1 MSVEPVIVYPP
12 ELPVSA
18 ARDEIARA
26 IRDHQVVIVAG
37 ATGSGKTTQLPKIC
51 LELGRTSIAHTQP
64 RRIAAR
70 TIAER
75 IAEEMQVPLGSTVG
89 YKVRFTDKV
98 SADTRV
104 ALVTDGILLN
114 EIHRD
119 RLLRRYDTII
129 VDEAHERSLNI
140 DFLLGYLRRILP
152 KRPDLKVIVTS
163 ATIDPESFARH
174 FAAAPAQP
182 GGEPVPAP
190 VIEVSGRTYPVE
202 IRYRPQGGADGE
214 GGAGETPEVQ
224 DADDPA
230 VPSSRGRTGPGP
242 QKVRSSARAAG
253 KPGGPDDDVDEV
265 GAVVAALRELDREP
279 AGDVLVFFPGEA
291 EIRDAAD
298 AIRGAYQKDAAP
310 TEVLPLYGRL
320 SAAEQHRVF
329 ERSSVAGVRRRVILA
344 TNVAET
350 SLTVP
355 GIRYVVDTGTA
366 RISRYSNRSKIQ
378 RLPIEAVSQASA
390 QQRSGR
396 AGRTSPG
403 IAIRLYS
410 EDDFTRRPEY
420 TEPEILRTSLASVI
434 LQMLS
439 LGFGDIQAFPFLTPP
454 DSRGVKAAFDLLVEL
469 GAVKL
474 PAPGSRAHAARDRDV
489 REDGDPSRQRGGRG
503 DDRSRGRRDEDG
515 PRLTE
520 VGREIA
526 RLPIDP
532 RFARMLIEARRND
545 VQAEVL
551 AIVSGM
557 SIQDVRER
565 PEERRE
571 EADRF
576 HARFTDPT
584 SDFLSLLNLWE
595 YLQEKQAELGS
606 SAFRRLCRS
615 EHLTYV
621 RVREWVDVHRQL
633 RSLGGAERGPGD
645 GGGRGSG
652 GRGGRSDGEGA
663 RRGVG
668 GGRAARNHVPH
679 MAGADPS
686 QRHFSGHAPSEG
698 GRGSS
703 DTPEGHAAGD
713 AIHRAI
719 LSGLLSHLGILD
731 PRTMAQTKDRKAP
744 GDARPVKGEYIG
756 ARGARFAI
764 FPGSGLKKKRPS
776 AVMAAELVETSR
788 LFARTVAA
796 VDPAWAEELAPDL
809 VKRSLSEPHWSK
821 DAGSAAA
828 YEKVTLFGVEL
839 VGRRRVQL
847 ARFDRPLARE
857 MFVRHALVE
866 GEWDPSVLDKRLTAF
881 LRRNQEQRRLLEK
894 IEERER
900 RRDILIGDEAVFAF
914 YNARIPADVTDVR
927 SFEAWWRDAIHRTPN
942 LLDLRESDLT
952 GDRAQGDDRAFP
964 ARWRQGDQTL
974 NLAYRFEPGAPDDG
988 VTVVVPLPLLAQL
1001 RPDGFDWQVP
1011 GMRDELVTALLRA
1024 LPKTIRRNVVP
1035 AADWAEKFSAELAE
1049 KGPEHANGLP
1059 KTTLVDALAALVQR
1073 VANQRVSAAD
1083 FELERVP
1090 GHLMPSFRA
1099 VDARGRAIGS
1109 DRDLPTLQ
1117 RRLADKARSSV
1128 ESTIARPAHRAAK
1141 VAEAS
1146 PAFASRTK
1154 LTTWDLD
1161 ELTEV
1166 VDTPVAGGVVRG
1178 YPALVDEGDSVALRV
1193 EATPEDAERHTR
1205 AGIRRLMLLAVA
1217 SPATYVLDHLTPN
1230 EKLALAASP
1239 YQNAKA
1245 LIEDARVAL
1254 ADDILGRESP
1264 TGVVRTKADF
1274 ERVRDAF
1281 SAASVERTFQTV
1293 SLAAKILLA
1302 QREVERAMKDAAS
1315 ITLLGALNDVRGQV
1329 KGLLFP
1335 GFLSRTGLPRLQH
1348 YPRYLAGALERVKT
1362 LSDNPGR
1369 DRQRMTEY
1377 ERAAAGFIDAGGTVP
1392 LPADAPANLV
1402 QTRWLLEELRVS
1414 LFAQRLGTAEPV
1426 SPQRI
1431 AKALKDSV
1439 TR

>member
-1 MSVEPVIVYPP
+1 MSSPEPVIVYPP

-51 LELGRTSIAHTQP
+51 FELGRTSIAHTQP

-75 IAEEMQVPLGSTVG
+75 IAEEMQVPLGSAVG

-152 KRPDLKVIVTS
+152 QRPDLKVIVTS

-174 FAAAPAQP
+174 FAAPPTEP

-202 IRYRPQGGADGE
+202 IRYRPLDGADE
-214 GGAGETPEVQ
+214 AGQTPEIS
-224 DADDPA
+224 DATDSAAPN
-230 VPSSRGRTGPGP
+230 SRGSAARGS
-242 QKVRSSARAAG
+242 QKVRTSVRAG
-253 KPGGPDDDVDEV
+253 RDSDDVDEV

-329 ERSSVAGVRRRVILA
+329 ERSTVAGVRRRVILA

-410 EDDFTRRPEY
+410 EDDFLRRPEY

-474 PAPGSRAHAARDRDV
+474 PAPGSRSRDDRP
-489 REDGDPSRQRGGRG
+489 DGDPSRQR
-503 DDRSRGRRDEDG
+503 RGRRDDTG
-515 PRLTE
+515 PRLTAI
-520 VGREIA
+520 GREIA

-532 RFARMLIEARRND
+532 RFARMLLEARGAD
-545 VQAEVL
+545 VLPEVM
-551 AIVSGM
+551 AIVAGM

-565 PEERRE
+565 PEDRRE
-571 EADRF
+571 EADRS

-584 SDFLSLLNLWE
+584 SDFLSLLNLWD
-595 YLQEKQAELGS
+595 YLHEKQAELGS

-615 EHLTYV
+615 EHLNYV

-633 RSLGGAERGPGD
+633 SSLLGAGQGRRAQNHVPKGAAPGRSQPHRSGHTASEA
-645 GGGRGSG
+645 GRGS
-652 GRGGRSDGEGA
+652 
-663 RRGVG
+663 
-668 GGRAARNHVPH
+668 
-679 MAGADPS
+679 
-686 QRHFSGHAPSEG
+686 QRDA
-698 GRGSS
+698 
-703 DTPEGHAAGD
+703 PEGHAQGD

-719 LSGLLSHLGILD
+719 LSGLLSHVGILD
-731 PRTMAQTKDRKAP
+731 PRTIAAPKDRKTP
-744 GDARPVKGEYIG
+744 GDGRPTKGEYIG

-764 FPGSGLKKKRPS
+764 FPGSGLKKRRPS

-796 VDPAWAEELAPDL
+796 VDPAWAEDLAPDL

-847 ARFDRPLARE
+847 SRFDRPLARE

-900 RRDILIGDEAVFAF
+900 RRDILVGDEAVFTF

-927 SFEAWWRDAIHRTPN
+927 SFETWWKDASNRTPH

-1059 KTTLVDALAALVQR
+1059 RTTLVDALAAQVQR

-1083 FELERVP
+1083 FELDRVP
-1090 GHLMPSFRA
+1090 GHLMMSFRA
-1099 VDARGRAIGS
+1099 VDPRGRAVGS
-1109 DRDLPTLQ
+1109 DRDLGALQ
-1117 RRLADKARSSV
+1117 RRLADRARSSV
-1128 ESTIARPAHRAAK
+1128 ESTIARPPARTATAR

-1154 LTTWDLD
+1154 LTTWDFD
-1161 ELTEV
+1161 ELAEV

-1193 EATPEDAERHTR
+1193 EATPEDAARHTH
-1205 AGIRRLMLLAVA
+1205 AGIRRLLLLAVP
-1217 SPATYVLDHLTPN
+1217 SPASYVLDHLTAN

-1245 LIEDARVAL
+1245 LIEDARVAV
-1254 ADDILGRESP
+1254 ADDVLFRQAPS
-1264 TGVVRTKADF
+1264 GVVRTRTEF

-1281 SAASVERTFQTV
+1281 SAASVEQTFQTV
-1293 SLAAKILLA
+1293 SLVAKILLA
-1302 QREVERAMKDAAS
+1302 QREVERAMKDASS
-1315 ITLLGALNDVRGQV
+1315 ITLLGALNDVRGQL
-1329 KGLLFP
+1329 KGLIFP
-1335 GFLSRTGLPRLQH
+1335 GFVSRTGLARLAH
-1348 YPRYLAGALERVKT
+1348 LPRYLAGALERVKT

-1377 ERAAAGFIDAGGTVP
+1377 ERGAAGFVEAGGVMP
-1392 LPADAPANLV
+1392 LPADAPAHLV
-1402 QTRWLLEELRVS
+1402 QTRWLLEEYRVS

-1426 SPQRI
+1426 SPQRL
-1431 AKALKDSV
+1431 AKALKGA
-1439 TR
+1439 

>member
-18 ARDEIARA
+18 AREEIARA

-75 IAEEMQVPLGSTVG
+75 IADEMKVPLGSTVG

-152 KRPDLKVIVTS
+152 QRPDLKVIVTS

-202 IRYRPQGGADGE
+202 IRYRPAGGADDAPGD
-214 GGAGETPEVQ
+214 P
-224 DADDPA
+224 DADDLEPPA
-230 VPSSRGRTGPGP
+230 RPTP
-242 QKVRSSARAAG
+242 QKVRPAA
-253 KPGGPDDDVDEV
+253 KPGRSDDDVDEV
-265 GAVVAALRELDREP
+265 GAVVAALRELDRES

-410 EDDFTRRPEY
+410 EEDFTRRPEY

-474 PAPGSRAHAARDRDV
+474 PVAGSRGADTSPDRDV
-489 REDGDPSRQRGGRG
+489 RDDGDPSRQRGGRG
-503 DDRSRGRRDEDG
+503 ADRSRDDG

-520 VGREIA
+520 IGREIA

-545 VQAEVL
+545 VQPEVL

-584 SDFLSLLNLWE
+584 SDFLSLLNLWD

-615 EHLTYV
+615 EHLNYV

-633 RSLGGAERGPGD
+633 RSLGGERGSGE
-645 GGGRGSG
+645 GGRG
-652 GRGGRSDGEGA
+652 A
-663 RRGVG
+663 K
-668 GGRAARNHVPH
+668 NHVPLV
-679 MAGADPS
+679 AAS
-686 QRHFSGHAPSEG
+686 ERSRQQRSGHAPSEV
-698 GRGSS
+698 GRGSRDNGRGTQDS
-703 DTPEGHAAGD
+703 APEGHAAGD

-731 PRTMAQTKDRKAP
+731 ARTMAQTKDRKAP
-744 GDARPVKGEYIG
+744 GDARPIKGEYIG

-796 VDPAWAEELAPDL
+796 VDPAWAEDLAPDL

-828 YEKVTLFGVEL
+828 YEKITLFGVEL

-881 LRRNQEQRRLLEK
+881 LRRNVEQRRLLEK

-900 RRDILIGDEAVFAF
+900 RRDILVGDEAVFAF
-914 YNARIPADVTDVR
+914 YNSRIPADVTDVR
-927 SFEAWWRDAIHRTPN
+927 SFESWWKDAVTRTPN

-1049 KGPEHANGLP
+1049 KGPEHAGGLP
-1059 KTTLVDALAALVQR
+1059 KTTLVDALATLVQR
-1073 VANQRVSAAD
+1073 VANQRVSAGD
-1083 FELERVP
+1083 FELDRVP
-1090 GHLMPSFRA
+1090 GHLSPSFRA

-1109 DRDLPTLQ
+1109 DRDLATLQ

-1128 ESTIARPAHRAAK
+1128 ESAVTRERPAARSAAAK

-1154 LTTWDLD
+1154 LTTWDFD

-1178 YPALVDEGDSVALRV
+1178 YPALIDEGDIVALRV
-1193 EATPEDAERHTR
+1193 EATPEDAARLTR
-1205 AGIRRLMLLAVA
+1205 AGVLRLMLLAVP
-1217 SPATYVLDHLTPN
+1217 SPATYVLDHLTSN

-1245 LIEDARVAL
+1245 LIDDARVAL
-1254 ADDILGRESP
+1254 ADDLLGRHDPS
-1264 TGVVRTKADF
+1264 GVVRTKADF

-1335 GFLSRTGLPRLQH
+1335 GFLSRTGIARLQH
-1348 YPRYLAGALERVKT
+1348 YPRYLAGALDRVKT

-1377 ERAAAGFIDAGGTVP
+1377 ERAAAGFVEAGGTVP
-1392 LPADAPANLV
+1392 LPSGAPANLV

-1431 AKALKDSV
+1431 AKALKG
-1439 TR
+1439 T

>member
-1 MSVEPVIVYPP
+1 MSVEPVLVYPP

-18 ARDEIARA
+18 AREEIARA
-26 IRDHQVVIVAG
+26 IRDNQVVIVAG

-152 KRPDLKVIVTS
+152 QRPDLKVIVTS

-174 FAAAPAQP
+174 FAAEPTEP

-202 IRYRPQGGADGE
+202 IRYRPVDGADRAPEEDGDSDPD
-214 GGAGETPEVQ
+214 AGTLTPPPKRLRS
-224 DADDPA
+224 PA
-230 VPSSRGRTGPGP
+230 
-242 QKVRSSARAAG
+242 QG
-253 KPGGPDDDVDEV
+253 KRDTDDVDEV
-265 GAVVAALRELDREP
+265 GAVVAALRELDREAP
-279 AGDVLVFFPGEA
+279 GDVLVFFPGEA

-329 ERSSVAGVRRRVILA
+329 ERSTVAGVRRRVILA

-410 EDDFTRRPEY
+410 EDDFLRRPEY

-469 GAVKL
+469 GAVAL
-474 PAPGSRAHAARDRDV
+474 P
-489 REDGDPSRQRGGRG
+489 GRG
-503 DDRSRGRRDEDG
+503 DERG
-515 PRLTE
+515 PRLTGI
-520 VGREIA
+520 GREIA

-532 RFARMLIEARRND
+532 RFARMLLEARGAD
-545 VQAEVL
+545 VLPEVM
-551 AIVSGM
+551 AIVAGM

-565 PEERRE
+565 PEDRRE
-571 EADRF
+571 VADRF

-615 EHLTYV
+615 EHLNYV

-633 RSLGGAERGPGD
+633 SSLLGA
-645 GGGRGSG
+645 GRE
-652 GRGGRSDGEGA
+652 GRTQNRAAAPGRSKPQRSGQA
-663 RRGVG
+663 ASQL
-668 GGRAARNHVPH
+668 GRA
-679 MAGADPS
+679 S
-686 QRHFSGHAPSEG
+686 Q
-698 GRGSS
+698 
-703 DTPEGHAAGD
+703 DTAPEGHAQGD

-719 LSGLLSHLGILD
+719 LSGLLSHIGILD
-731 PRTMAQTKDRKAP
+731 PRTIAAPKDRKTP
-744 GDARPVKGEYIG
+744 GDGRPTKGEYIG

-796 VDPAWAEELAPDL
+796 VDPAWAEDLAPDL

-900 RRDILIGDEAVFAF
+900 RRDILVGDEAVFAF
-914 YNARIPADVTDVR
+914 YDARIPADVTDVR
-927 SFEAWWRDAIHRTPN
+927 SFETWWKDASNRTPH

-1049 KGPEHANGLP
+1049 KGPEQADGLP
-1059 KTTLVDALAALVQR
+1059 RTTLVDALAAQVQR

-1083 FELERVP
+1083 FELDRVP
-1090 GHLMPSFRA
+1090 GHLMMSFRA
-1099 VDARGRAIGS
+1099 VDPRGRTVGS
-1109 DRDLPTLQ
+1109 DRDLGALQ
-1117 RRLADKARSSV
+1117 RRLADRARSSV
-1128 ESTIARPAHRAAK
+1128 ESTIARPPARTAAAR

-1146 PAFASRTK
+1146 PAFASRSK

-1161 ELTEV
+1161 DIAEV

-1193 EATPEDAERHTR
+1193 EATPEDAARHTR
-1205 AGIRRLMLLAVA
+1205 AGIRRLLLLAVP
-1217 SPATYVLDHLTPN
+1217 SPASYVLDHLTAN

-1245 LIEDARVAL
+1245 LIEDARVAV
-1254 ADDILGRESP
+1254 ADHVLQRAAS
-1264 TGVVRTKADF
+1264 TGIVRKRAEF

-1281 SAASVERTFQTV
+1281 SAVSVEQTFQAV
-1293 SLAAKILLA
+1293 SLVAKILLA
-1302 QREVERAMKDAAS
+1302 QREVERAMKDASS
-1315 ITLLGALNDVRGQV
+1315 ITLLGALNDVRGQL
-1329 KGLLFP
+1329 KGLIFP
-1335 GFLSRTGLPRLQH
+1335 GFISRTGLARLAH
-1348 YPRYLAGALERVKT
+1348 LPRYLTGALERVKT
-1362 LSDNPGR
+1362 LPDNPGR

-1377 ERAAAGFIDAGGTVP
+1377 ERGAAGFVEAGGMLP
-1392 LPADAPANLV
+1392 LPADAPAHLV
-1402 QTRWLLEELRVS
+1402 QTRWLLEEYRVS

-1426 SPQRI
+1426 SPQRL
-1431 AKALKDSV
+1431 AKALKGA
-1439 TR
+1439 

>member
-75 IAEEMQVPLGSTVG
+75 IADEMQVPLGSTVG

-174 FAAAPAQP
+174 FAAAPAEP
-182 GGEPVPAP
+182 GGAPTPAP

-202 IRYRPQGGADGE
+202 IRYRPVDGADD
-214 GGAGETPEVQ
+214 ASITPENP
-224 DADDPA
+224 DADDPDA
-230 VPSSRGRTGPGP
+230 PPSRGSAATGS
-242 QKVRSSARAAG
+242 QKVRSSARPAA
-253 KPGGPDDDVDEV
+253 KPGRSDDDGDEV
-265 GAVVAALRELDREP
+265 GAVVAALRELDREAP
-279 AGDVLVFFPGEA
+279 GDVLVFFPGEA

-298 AIRGAYQKDAAP
+298 AIRGAYQKDTSP

-474 PAPGSRAHAARDRDV
+474 PAPGTRGADTSRERDV
-489 REDGDPSRQRGGRG
+489 RGDGDPSRQRGGRG
-503 DDRSRGRRDEDG
+503 PREDG

-520 VGREIA
+520 IGREIA

-545 VQAEVL
+545 VQPEVL

-576 HARFTDPT
+576 HARFIDPT
-584 SDFLSLLNLWE
+584 SDFLSLLNLWD

-615 EHLTYV
+615 EHLNYV
-621 RVREWVDVHRQL
+621 RVREWMDVHRQL
-633 RSLGGAERGPGD
+633 RSLGGERGSGEGD
-645 GGGRGSG
+645 ARGSGGGGGRGSG
-652 GRGGRSDGEGA
+652 DGGRRGGR
-663 RRGVG
+663 
-668 GGRAARNHVPH
+668 ARNHVPFS
-679 MAGADPS
+679 AGSDPS
-686 QRHFSGHAPSEG
+686 RPHNSGHAATKSG
-698 GRGSS
+698 HGSKAA
-703 DTPEGHAAGD
+703 DQKAAPEGHAAGD

-731 PRTMAQTKDRKAP
+731 PRTMAQAKDRKAP
-744 GDARPVKGEYIG
+744 GDARPTKGEYIG

-764 FPGSGLKKKRPS
+764 FPGSGLKKRRPS

-881 LRRNQEQRRLLEK
+881 LRRNVEQRRLLEK

-914 YNARIPADVTDVR
+914 YNSRIPAEVTDVR
-927 SFEAWWRDAIHRTPN
+927 SFETWWKDASSRTPH

-952 GDRAQGDDRAFP
+952 GNRAQGDDRAFP

-974 NLAYRFEPGAPDDG
+974 NLVYRFEPGAPDDG

-1109 DRDLPTLQ
+1109 DRDLATLQ

-1128 ESTIARPAHRAAK
+1128 ESTIARPAQRAAK

-1146 PAFASRTK
+1146 PAFASRSK
-1154 LTTWDLD
+1154 LTTWDLE
-1161 ELTEV
+1161 ELTDV

-1193 EATPEDAERHTR
+1193 EATPEDAARHTR
-1205 AGIRRLMLLAVA
+1205 AGIRRLLLLAVP
-1217 SPATYVLDHLTPN
+1217 SPATYVLDHLTAN

-1239 YQNAKA
+1239 YQNAKE

-1254 ADDILGRESP
+1254 ADDVLLREAP
-1264 TGVVRTKADF
+1264 IGVVRTKADF

-1281 SAASVERTFQTV
+1281 STASVDRTFQTV
-1293 SLAAKILLA
+1293 SLAARILLA
-1302 QREVERAMKDAAS
+1302 QREVDRAMKDAS
-1315 ITLLGALNDVRGQV
+1315 SMTLLGALNDVRGQV
-1329 KGLLFP
+1329 KGLIYP
-1335 GFLSRTGLPRLQH
+1335 GFLSRTGLARLQH
-1348 YPRYLAGALERVKT
+1348 LPRYLAGALERVKT

-1377 ERAAAGFIDAGGTVP
+1377 ERAAAGFVEAGGAVP
-1392 LPADAPANLV
+1392 LPVDAPSNLV

-1431 AKALKDSV
+1431 AKALKSA
-1439 TR
+1439 